1 MGVEPGRAVGYRQAT
16 DTPPARPASLDELP
30 FERQP
35 AVRWYSPT
43 LLASAGLQVVMASA
57 FGSYLDKRELQ
68 SVLGQ
73 EPFTDLSDR
82 GEVWVDYVAD
92 TGDGFDATYTVASLV
107 GRSRLDV
114 KGLADSLPRGDLL
127 VFGGDQVYPDA
138 TAGGYEHRLTG
149 PFTAALPWTPPDR
162 RPALFAVPGNHDWY
176 DGLTSFLRVFGQQK
190 AIGGW
195 QTYQTRS
202 YFAVKLPHGWWLWG
216 VDAYLDTYID
226 EPQLRFFDG
235 LEVAPGDRIVVCTA
249 DPSWVEAAAD
259 PAAYRNLAYLE
270 RKIVAPKGAEVALM
284 LAGDL
289 HHYARY
295 TAADRGRHKITAG
308 GGGAFLHPTHGLPSH
323 VPVRTDPNRAAT
335 ETTYERLT
343 TYPTAGRSR
352 LLALG
357 TLALPWRNPS
367 FAPLVGLLHLL
378 VTAEVLRR
386 FTDRA
391 GAAVADDAA
400 GRATADAGARLVEMI
415 GAATPGDV
423 VADIVASL
431 PSLALVVAV
440 LLALVGFATPPRRL
454 RPAPAAWAKRAMGL
468 GHTAL
473 HLAAVVLVVWL
484 TLQAA
489 SLAPP
494 GWLLIAAAYVAA
506 LVLGGVVGSVVFA
519 AYLTLANVIWG
530 AEDNHAFSAQRHSGH
545 KNFLR
550 LHLGADG
557 ALTVHALGVDRP
569 GRRWQAVPEAARV
582 DDPWIV
588 PTGHNPV
595 PRLIDRVTFPGRPA
609 APAEPPV
616 TRRGRDTG
624 PGAAVARLLAGLRG
638 SEGQDT
644 HAEHPGG

>member
-1 MGVEPGRAVGYRQAT
+1 MGYRQAA
-16 DTPPARPASLDELP
+16 DTPPVRPGSLGELP
-30 FERQP
+30 FHRQP

-43 LLASAGLQVVMASA
+43 LLANAGLQVAMASA

-68 SVLGQ
+68 SVSAQ

-82 GEVWVDYVAD
+82 SEVWMDYVAD

-114 KGLADSLPRGDLL
+114 QGLGDSLPRGDLL

-138 TAGGYEHRLTG
+138 TAGGYEDRLTG
-149 PFTAALPWTPPDR
+149 PFTAALPWTPPER
-162 RPALFAVPGNHDWY
+162 RPAMFAVPGNHDWY
-176 DGLTSFLRVFGQQK
+176 DGLTSFLRVFAQQK

-202 YFAVKLPHGWWLWG
+202 YFAVKLPHRWWLWG

-235 LEVAPGDRIVVCTA
+235 LEVASGDRIVLCTA

-259 PAAYRNLAYLE
+259 PAAYRNLAYVE
-270 RKIVAPKGAEVALM
+270 RKIAVPKGAEVVLM

-295 TAADRGRHKITAG
+295 TAGDGGRHKITAG
-308 GGGAFLHPTHGLPSH
+308 GGGAFLHPTHGLPPH
-323 VPVRTDPNRAAT
+323 VPVRTAPDRAAT
-335 ETTYERLT
+335 ETTYRRT
-343 TYPTAGRSR
+343 ATYPTTGRSR

-367 FAPLVGLLHLL
+367 FVPLAGVLHLL

-386 FTDRA
+386 FTERA
-391 GAAVADDAA
+391 EAALADDAA
-400 GRATADAGARLVEMI
+400 GQATAGAGGRLVDLI
-415 GAATPGDV
+415 RASTPVDV

-431 PSLALVVAV
+431 PSLALGLVV
-440 LLALVGFATPPRRL
+440 LLALVGFATPPRHM
-454 RPAPAAWAKRAMGL
+454 RPNRAVWTKRAMGL
-468 GHTAL
+468 VHTAL
-473 HLAAVVLVVWL
+473 HVAAVVLVAWL
-484 TLQAA
+484 TLRVA

-494 GWLLIAAAYVAA
+494 GWLLTGTAYVTA

-519 AYLTLANVIWG
+519 AYLTVANVVWG
-530 AEDNHAFSAQRHSGH
+530 AEDNHAFSAQRLSGH

-557 ALTVHALGVDRP
+557 ALTVHALGVDRAC
-569 GRRWQAVPEAARV
+569 RKWQAAPKATRV

-588 PTGHNPV
+588 PTGESPV
-595 PRLIDRVTFPGRPA
+595 PRLIDRVTFAGRPA
-609 APAEPPV
+609 TPAESRPP
-616 TRRGRDTG
+616 RGRDTG
-624 PGAAVARLLAGLRG
+624 PGAAVARLLAGLRS
-638 SEGQDT
+638 SEGQDRPT
-644 HAEHPGG
+644 GQPGG